1 MNPLPDRVVILS
13 LTIAVLM
20 CFAIALWT
28 ARLTPSTDGPLL
40 WRTSPAPTGNP
51 SSMPASPKSLPPDGV

>member
-13 LTIAVLM
+13 LAIVVLM

-28 ARLTPSTDGPLL
+28 ARLSPATEEPLL

-51 SSMPASPKSLPPDGV
+51 SLPASPTSLPPDGV

>member
-13 LTIAVLM
+13 LAIAVLM

-28 ARLTPSTDGPLL
+28 ARLTPSTDEPLL
-40 WRTSPAPTGNP
+40 WRTSPAPAGNP
-51 SSMPASPKSLPPDGV
+51 RLLTSPRSLPPDGV

>member
-13 LTIAVLM
+13 LTITVLM

-28 ARLTPSTDGPLL
+28 VRLNPPINEPLL
-40 WRTSPAPTGNP
+40 WRDSPAPASRTGT
-51 SSMPASPKSLPPDGV
+51 PASPAALPPDGV

>member
-13 LTIAVLM
+13 LAIAVLL

-28 ARLTPSTDGPLL
+28 ARLTPSTDEPLL

-51 SSMPASPKSLPPDGV
+51 RLPASPTSLPPDGV